1 MKNEGRKK
9 GRRENEEIIGV
20 SKRVE
25 IEREKERVFVV

>member
-20 SKRVE
+20 SKRVALKSCSS
-25 IEREKERVFVV
+25 I